1 MSFYKSDADKQTG
14 DGLSIQDWNDLSN
27 AVAGQSSLHLALGH
41 DLKVG
46 IGTDNP
52 QAALSISGDGKE
64 TNPDASMHIT
74 DDCILFGGN
83 NAGKDTHS
91 AQISA
96 GKHEENSLNIV
107 GMSSNTN
114 YGTRKVTIWA
124 DAGLK
129 VYGSITANSTITAA
143 GDAQIDGTV
152 TAGKFNGDGS
162 GLTNLSVG
170 LNGLNLAT
178 KSGSKVGIGTN
189 NPSHILHVSENL
201 NTGAVGLFE
210 TNRNNAFLRIQTSE
224 GFNKRIELCNR
235 PGGRAAIWINGSD
248 RLSITQNGNV
258 GIGTDSPKDDVK
270 LHVKSDNF
278 YTALLESKGSETCLL
293 LQNNGGWDN
302 RIELCNRPGKRAAIW
317 VNGHDR
323 FQVNHEGKVGIGL
336 NIHNPKHTLTIGSH
350 DGTHNRRVGFEVT
363 QDEFKIHRIGNYQH
377 QTKGWGDQREYIS
390 WNGDNNWDFLSD
402 RKLKKDIENEVNI
415 LDRLT
420 QFDVKSYRWKD
431 NDDRKEKMI
440 GFIAQDIQPH
450 FPALVGSTTDE
461 YTGETTLSLKY
472 GGFGVLA
479 VGAIKEMK
487 QAYDA
492 KISGLEQEITDLKN
506 LIKRT
511 IA

>member
-1 MSFYKSDADKQTG
+1 MSFYKSEADKQTG

-83 NAGKDTHS
+83 NAGKQAES
-91 AQISA
+91 ASISA
-96 GKHEENSLNIV
+96 GKYERNSLNIV
-107 GMSSNTN
+107 GMSSDTN
-114 YGTRKVTIWA
+114 HLSRKVTMWA
-124 DAGLK
+124 EAGLK
-129 VYGSITANSTITAA
+129 VWGSIATNGPITAG
-143 GDAQIDGTV
+143 GDAQIGGTI
-152 TAGKFNGDGS
+152 TAKKLKGDGS
-162 GLTNLSVG
+162 ELTNLSVG
-170 LNGLNLAT
+170 PNGLNLAT

-189 NPSHILHVSENL
+189 NPSHILHVLDNL
-201 NTGAVGLFE
+201 NSGVVGLFE
-210 TNRNNAFLRIQTSE
+210 TIGYHAHLRIQTKE
-224 GFNKRIELCNR
+224 GFDKRIELCNR
-235 PGGRAAIWINGSD
+235 PGGIAAICVNGAD
-248 RLSITQNGNV
+248 RLSITQ
-258 GIGTDSPKDDVK
+258 D
-270 LHVKSDNF
+270 
-278 YTALLESKGSETCLL
+278 
-293 LQNNGGWDN
+293 
-302 RIELCNRPGKRAAIW
+302 
-317 VNGHDR
+317 
-323 FQVNHEGKVGIGL
+323 GKVGIGL
-336 NIHNPKHTLTIGSH
+336 NINNPEYALTIASESDSH
-350 DGTHNRRVGFEVT
+350 YPRVGFQVT
-363 QDEFKIHRIGNYQH
+363 NDAFLIHRIGSYEH
-377 QTKGWGDQREYIS
+377 QTKGLGDQRDYIS
-390 WNGDNNWDFLSD
+390 WNGDNNWDFASD
-402 RKLKKDIENEVNI
+402 KKLKKDIENEVNI

-492 KISGLEQEITDLKN
+492 KISGLEQEITELKN